1 MLKKGKYYAMKSK
14 HPSMQELD
22 EWIIHYI
29 DNDFPIEEINILIE
43 KEMIEWRDA
52 TQQEKRLSYYT
63 TDYLKSNKGIFVNQ
77 IDELEKFFKEKGY
90 TFTETD

>member
-1 MLKKGKYYAMKSK
+1 MA
-14 HPSMQELD
+14 ELD

-29 DNDFPIEEINILIE
+29 DSDFPLDDINQLIE
-43 KEMIEWRDA
+43 KEMIDWRDA

-63 TDYLKSNKGIFVNQ
+63 SDYLKVNKGIFVNQ